1 MFKFSNGGSRY
12 REIREPL
19 LKDGK
24 ISVEV
29 VGKEDIQEYIDS
41 FEDSCRIENIVAR
54 AMNGEPEL
62 LDQRK
67 GFYGDFTDYP
77 KTYAEML
84 DRVIQAQNIFEN
96 LPLEIR
102 NRFNND
108 PVQFIAGM
116 DEKDWFEKAGFAVQ
130 KEEVKESEISEP

>member
-1 MFKFSNGGSRY
+1 MFKFSNGGSRI

-29 VGKEDIQEYIDS
+29 VGKEDIQEYINSFADS
-41 FEDSCRIENIVAR
+41 VDINNIIER

-62 LDQRK
+62 LEQRK
-67 GFYGDFTDYP
+67 GYYGDFSEYP

-84 DRVIQAQNIFEN
+84 DRVIQAQNIFEK
-96 LPLEIR
+96 LPLEVK

-108 PVQFIAGM
+108 PIQFIAGM
-116 DEKDWFEKAGFAVQ
+116 DDKDWLEKAGFAVQ
-130 KEEVKESEISEP
+130 KEEVKESEALIK

>member
-1 MFKFSNGGSRY
+1 MFKFSNGGSRI

-29 VGKEDIQEYIDS
+29 VGKEDIQDYINSFADS
-41 FEDSCRIENIVAR
+41 VDIEKIVAR

-67 GFYGDFTDYP
+67 GFYGDFTEYP

-84 DRVIQAQNIFEN
+84 DRVIQAQNIFEK
-96 LPLEIR
+96 LPLEVR

-108 PVQFIAGM
+108 PAQFIAGM
-116 DEKDWFEKAGFAVQ
+116 DEKDWFEKAGFVVK
-130 KEEVKESEISEP
+130 KEEVKESESNES